1 MCENSDI
8 LLGLTFDCTI
18 AQCGETRS
26 YMLEA
31 YIKLDASQTVNIE
44 NAGSYLV
51 KFEHKLS
58 SQVEKKTK
66 QK

>member
-1 MCENSDI
+1 
-8 LLGLTFDCTI
+8 
-18 AQCGETRS
+18 
-26 YMLEA
+26 MLEA

-66 QK
+66 QKWNWNGWGDKLKMM

>member
-1 MCENSDI
+1 
-8 LLGLTFDCTI
+8 
-18 AQCGETRS
+18 
-26 YMLEA
+26 MLEA